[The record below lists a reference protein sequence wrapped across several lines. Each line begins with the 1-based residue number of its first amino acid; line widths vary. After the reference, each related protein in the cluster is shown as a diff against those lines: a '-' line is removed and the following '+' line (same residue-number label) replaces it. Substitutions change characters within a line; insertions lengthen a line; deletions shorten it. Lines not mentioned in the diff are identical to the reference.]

1 MFRLIK
7 VVLNGF
13 VSAPLK
19 IDQPQSRH
27 VESSFIAFCVVSFL
41 VYSEWGIRKLE
52 RQEAPVCF

>member
-19 IDQPQSRH
+19 IDQPR
-27 VESSFIAFCVVSFL
+27 VATWNPLLIAFCVVSFL
-41 VYSEWGIRKLE
+41 VDSEWGD
-52 RQEAPVCF
+52 

>member
-19 IDQPQSRH
+19 IVQPKTHH
-27 VESSFIAFCVVSFL
+27 VESCFYCFLYMFIQK
-41 VYSEWGIRKLE
+41 GGLE
-52 RQEAPVCF
+52 ILK

>member
-41 VYSEWGIRKLE
+41 VYSE
-52 RQEAPVCF
+52 

>member
-27 VESSFIAFCVVSFL
+27 VESSFFL
-41 VYSEWGIRKLE
+41 LLSVWCLSLFSQNGGIR
-52 RQEAPVCF
+52 RGSCFL